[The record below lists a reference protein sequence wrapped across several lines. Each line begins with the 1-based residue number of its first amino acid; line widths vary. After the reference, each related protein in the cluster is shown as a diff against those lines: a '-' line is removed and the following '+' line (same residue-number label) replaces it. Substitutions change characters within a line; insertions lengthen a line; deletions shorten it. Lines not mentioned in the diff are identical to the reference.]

1 MYVPFKLIFFV
12 DVSFVDRILLKTDTN
27 YKFREKKI
35 REIKI
40 QVIILRETDFTEK
53 EIEEESFTEDPISS
67 HHIVC
72 FTYEIN
78 ISVNDGK
85 VNVYIN
91 FFFSISCENVYRL
104 LTPFKFFWYEKKL
117 YYVDVGNS
125 F

>member
-12 DVSFVDRILLKTDTN
+12 DVLFVDRILLKTDTN

-40 QVIILRETDFTEK
+40 QVIILRETDLTEK

-91 FFFSISCENVYRL
+91 FFLFH
-104 LTPFKFFWYEKKL
+104 KL
-117 YYVDVGNS
+117 
-125 F
+125 

>member
-1 MYVPFKLIFFV
+1 MNF
-12 DVSFVDRILLKTDTN
+12 S
-27 YKFREKKI
+27 
-35 REIKI
+35 
-40 QVIILRETDFTEK
+40 
-53 EIEEESFTEDPISS
+53 EEESFTVDPISS

-91 FFFSISCENVYRL
+91 VFFSISCENVYRL

>member
-1 MYVPFKLIFFV
+1 MCYLLTEYYLKLIQ
-12 DVSFVDRILLKTDTN
+12 ITN
-27 YKFREKKI
+27 SEKKKI

-91 FFFSISCENVYRL
+91 FFFSISCENVDRL
-104 LTPFKFFWYEKKL
+104 LTPFKFF
-117 YYVDVGNS
+117 
-125 F
+125 